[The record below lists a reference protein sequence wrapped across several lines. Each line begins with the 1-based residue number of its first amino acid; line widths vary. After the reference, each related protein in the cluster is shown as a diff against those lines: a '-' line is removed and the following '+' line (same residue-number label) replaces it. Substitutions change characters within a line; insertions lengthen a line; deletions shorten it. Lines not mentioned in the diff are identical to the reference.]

1 MKYISKY
8 YVTSILITSLLLS
21 TNNVTAT
28 NKYNSYELYKQTET
42 SLYSEDEFNKI
53 EQEPVSITSLQVD
66 LFDENQLDIL
76 EPLAVANKNLIEKE
90 KEISETFEVS
100 DVRESSILMVEV
112 VELEEEEQEPT
123 ISEDRLVQ
131 LEELSISQA
140 DINAMYQMVE
150 AEGGVCNYEEKLALA
165 NAFVNKT
172 IYQRTATKGIS
183 IKEVLEN
190 PS

>member
-1 MKYISKY
+1 MKSISKY

-28 NKYNSYELYKQTET
+28 NKYNSYEIYKQTET

-90 KEISETFEVS
+90 KEVSETFEVS

-112 VELEEEEQEPT
+112 VELEE
-123 ISEDRLVQ
+123 D
-131 LEELSISQA
+131 
-140 DINAMYQMVE
+140 
-150 AEGGVCNYEEKLALA
+150 
-165 NAFVNKT
+165 
-172 IYQRTATKGIS
+172 
-183 IKEVLEN
+183 
-190 PS
+190 